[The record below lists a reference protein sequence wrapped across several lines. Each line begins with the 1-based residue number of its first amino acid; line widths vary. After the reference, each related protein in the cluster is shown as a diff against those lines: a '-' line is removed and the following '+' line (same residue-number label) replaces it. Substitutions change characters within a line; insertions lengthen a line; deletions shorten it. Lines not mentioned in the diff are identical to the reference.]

1 MRVTGMSILV
11 SYILVVYDKFAL
23 VLWLL
28 HQIKLYVVNECNGVY
43 GSACSEVGKELEL
56 AKASHLLY
64 AVFKYL
70 LTRLLH

>member
-28 HQIKLYVVNECNGVY
+28 HQIKLYVVNECNGID
-43 GSACSEVGKELEL
+43 GCACSEVSKELEL
-56 AKASHLLY
+56 AEASHLLY
-64 AVFKYL
+64 AVLKYL